1 MGRWTRRSVC
11 GGAFGGLFGGVRCV
25 NIWVKWVEIPF
36 FCFTSSEPCSFFID
50 ILAVVWGG
58 SLGVG
63 DV

>member
-1 MGRWTRRSVC
+1 M
-11 GGAFGGLFGGVRCV
+11 
-25 NIWVKWVEIPF
+25 NIRVKLVEVPF